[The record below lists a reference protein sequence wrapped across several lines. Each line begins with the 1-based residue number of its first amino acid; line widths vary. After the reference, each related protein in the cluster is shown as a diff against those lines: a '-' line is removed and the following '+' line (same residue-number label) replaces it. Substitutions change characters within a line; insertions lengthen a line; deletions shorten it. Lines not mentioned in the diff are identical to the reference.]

1 MKKFKVIMKRTYVT
15 TTEVEVEAKNKNEA
29 YNDVYNNLADVD
41 IYRLE
46 DNNLAEMESEVFNV
60 EEVDIYK
67 MENTYLVYQKSSHE
81 YVRWNFD
88 NSLFF
93 AGSKEDAILGL
104 QKDKFEVERVCD
116 APAHAKKEYM
126 KLIDEKIKN
135 GEL

>member
-1 MKKFKVIMKRTYVT
+1 MKKFKVTMKRTYVT

-60 EEVDIYK
+60 EEVDVYK
-67 MENTYLVYQKSSHE
+67 MENTYLVYDKSSHE
-81 YVRWNFD
+81 YVRWTD
-88 NSLFF
+88 DKKLFF
-93 AGSKEDAILGL
+93 AGSKGDAILGL
-104 QKDKFEVERVCD
+104 PKDKFEVERVCD
-116 APAHAKKEYM
+116 APEHTQKEYM